1 MPMVEILD
9 GPPEWAGVAYETD
22 EDMVADEIGM
32 SHPGWRGTP
41 VGISWSALY
50 AYRKV
55 EVVGDRHRYRYLGP
69 WGSWHWSRRRHGG
82 LEDLTGWDVLVVQ
95 KELGSAD
102 RRKLWGSPIRVY
114 AAPPG
119 TPRPDPARP
128 PEEQGWQELTNGG
141 MLRRPRAPG
150 TGVWFQEHLARL
162 MAEGNPWVVGHWR
175 RLADRE
181 GAAKDAEVER
191 IEDEQSQM
199 VRVARAARE
208 LRRLQPAEVRSWT
221 SAPPFPART
230 TYIPMIG
237 AELARIR
244 GLGEREWMTL
254 QDRVLLVVHP
264 ERDWDDDNGWLYGF
278 ARLYSAPP
286 ATPPPDPAAAP
297 EEQGWTELVEGDF
310 LLPWLLHIT
319 EYELCKRQCCA
330 PFRDPKPDS

>member
-9 GPPEWAGVAYETD
+9 GPPEWAGTQFESP
-22 EDMVADEIGM
+22 EQDMAEEIGM

-41 VGISWSALY
+41 VGIRWSALY

-55 EVVGDRHRYRYLGP
+55 EVVGDRHRYRYQGP
-69 WGSWHWSRRRHGG
+69 CGARPRRLYDGV
-82 LEDLTGWDVLVVQ
+82 EDLTGWDVLVVQ

-119 TPRPDPARP
+119 TPRPDPGRP
-128 PEEQGWQELTNGG
+128 PEAQGWQELTNGA
-141 MLRRPRAPG
+141 MLRRPRTPG
-150 TGVWFQEHLARL
+150 TGAFIQEQLARL

-175 RLADRE
+175 RLADLE

-191 IEDEQSQM
+191 IEAEQSQM

-208 LRRLQPAEVRSWT
+208 LGRLQPEEVRSWT

-230 TYIPMIG
+230 THIPMIG
-237 AELARIR
+237 EELARIR
-244 GLGEREWMTL
+244 GLGSREWMTL
-254 QDRVLLVVHP
+254 QDRALLVVHP

-286 ATPPPDPAAAP
+286 GTPPPDPMAAP
-297 EEQGWTELVEGDF
+297 EEQGWTELEEGDF

-319 EYELCKRQCCA
+319 MYELCERPCCA
-330 PFRDPKPDS
+330 PFRLPKPGS